1 MNFSSTYRNF
11 IHQGLDLV
19 DNLVS
24 VGLVDVGAEG
34 DLALLRV
41 LRYGRHTEH
50 LGRGLK
56 TLENFFSS
64 VWTKIV
70 FPDPGL
76 DASLRAECDAVKI
89 AARSEA

>member
-1 MNFSSTYRNF
+1 MECFVKVFVKSLSKNFFKMDKIGLRSEKLLFARHSTVFLNFSSTYRNF

-34 DLALLRV
+34 DLALLGV

-50 LGRGLK
+50 LGRG
-56 TLENFFSS
+56 
-64 VWTKIV
+64 
-70 FPDPGL
+70 
-76 DASLRAECDAVKI
+76 
-89 AARSEA
+89 

>member
-1 MNFSSTYRNF
+1 MRDIVQFFEFLINFYRNF

-34 DLALLRV
+34 DLPLLGV

-50 LGRGLK
+50 SGRG
-56 TLENFFSS
+56 
-64 VWTKIV
+64 
-70 FPDPGL
+70 
-76 DASLRAECDAVKI
+76 
-89 AARSEA
+89 